1 MRFIFNPAHGGYHF
15 FKNYIK
21 IWTTDIIFL
30 PLTNSSIMNPDEE
43 IEDTVDEQSEE
54 NADITELSET
64 EQLRL
69 ELEQA
74 KDRSLRALA
83 DLENF
88 RRRTNRQMAEERKY
102 ANIDLMRE
110 ILDVWD
116 NIGRALEAV
125 QKTHSIETLMEGVQ
139 LVHQQLLDVLSRFNC
154 EKIETLHQ
162 PFDPNFHQSIAQIP
176 NAEFPV
182 NIVINETQT
191 GFKLYDRVVRPAQV
205 VLSAGE
211 PKE

>member
-1 MRFIFNPAHGGYHF
+1 MDDRY
-15 FKNYIK
+15 
-21 IWTTDIIFL
+21 DFL

>member
-1 MRFIFNPAHGGYHF
+1 
-15 FKNYIK
+15 
-21 IWTTDIIFL
+21 
-30 PLTNSSIMNPDEE
+30 MNPDEE